1 MRIFKQTLTKEFISK
16 TTFLSFPVRQYVGRM
31 TGESRK
37 TLDARLTT
45 SGMTYKDII
54 CAITNDSISNTD
66 IKY

>member
-16 TTFLSFPVRQYVGRM
+16 TTFLSFPGL

-54 CAITNDSISNTD
+54 CAITNDRISNTD
-66 IKY
+66 ITY